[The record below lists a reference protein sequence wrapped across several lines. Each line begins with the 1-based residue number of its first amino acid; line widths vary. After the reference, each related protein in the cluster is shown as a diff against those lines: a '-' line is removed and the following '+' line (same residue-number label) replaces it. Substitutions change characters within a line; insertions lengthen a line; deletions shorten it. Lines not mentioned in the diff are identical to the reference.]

1 MHKVHFMS
9 VTRSGCGGGG
19 GGGGGGT
26 IRIIDLVV
34 MLNELTYFLSS
45 I

>member
-9 VTRSGCGGGG
+9 GTRSGCGGGG
-19 GGGGGGT
+19 GGGGGT
-26 IRIIDLVV
+26 VRIIDLVV

-45 I
+45 V